1 MVGIA
6 GQDDEDVPTLHNP
19 PHRDL
24 GSRHV
29 VFPCNAQHRLVFEH
43 RLATMGAAQRRVR
56 LDGDAVCVPGRNGL
70 LIVLEDVVLDP

>member
-6 GQDDEDVPTLHNP
+6 GQDGEGMPTLHNP
-19 PHRDL
+19 PQRDL

-29 VFPCNAQHRLVFEH
+29 AFACHAQHRLVIEH

-56 LDGDAVCVPGRNGL
+56 LDGDAVCVPVRNGL
-70 LIVLEDVVLDP
+70 RIVLGDVVLDP